1 MFDALPFLL
10 AWPLGAMMRRLRE
23 YRVTL
28 EERNRQLDQE
38 REVNARRAVL
48 LLPLP
53 AGRHALL
60 PGLPQPIPEP
70 LAVPPV
76 WLRREPQGP
85 ARP

>member
-1 MFDALPFLL
+1 MVEVAAIAMFDALPFLL

-48 LLPLP
+48 LLPPMRSRPVRGPCATSLSDSCCGGVL
-53 AGRHALL
+53 GR
-60 PGLPQPIPEP
+60 
-70 LAVPPV
+70 
-76 WLRREPQGP
+76 
-85 ARP
+85 